1 LIPTLFGRWESSLIL
16 LVAWLFLSII
26 KTFGLKIKSNF
37 LAFVFVFLTR
47 WILFGFATFLLIMLN
62 KSEGLIEI
70 LLLIS
75 IFVLTYLKDKKPTN
89 NGS

>member
-1 LIPTLFGRWESSLIL
+1 
-16 LVAWLFLSII
+16 
-26 KTFGLKIKSNF
+26 
-37 LAFVFVFLTR
+37 
-47 WILFGFATFLLIMLN
+47 LFGFATFLLIMLN